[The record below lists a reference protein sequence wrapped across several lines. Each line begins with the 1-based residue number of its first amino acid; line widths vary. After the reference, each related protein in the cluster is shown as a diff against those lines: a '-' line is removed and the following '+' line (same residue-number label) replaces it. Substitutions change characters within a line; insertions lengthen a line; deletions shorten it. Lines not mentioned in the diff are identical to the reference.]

1 MQVIIQQ
8 LADLTARREPAML
21 SDDNGLG
28 VSIIHLSE
36 ESSENCRW
44 RENLEN
50 QEQRT
55 KESPN
60 QNWHSLEPR

>member
-21 SDDNGLG
+21 SDDDGLG
-28 VSIIHLSE
+28 VSIIQLSE

-50 QEQRT
+50 QER
-55 KESPN
+55 
-60 QNWHSLEPR
+60 